1 MENKEEINKIS
12 EEIKKNLEE
21 NLIEDGLQ
29 DNKLDFEHEGIKYRV
44 SKPTFGQKQEAYRKK
59 VEKFTS
65 YLKDA
70 NYLLEKDLKKQYLER
85 GIDVDA
91 MQEKIVSLEKEKQAL
106 QLKLGELLIA
116 KAPDSDLKVL
126 RDEISDIQMKQINVS
141 IEKSTL
147 LEYSIEQ
154 QVFSYVYSYLTY
166 LVAEKN
172 VDDKWIKVW
181 ASYQDFETSKDEE
194 LIRKFSKHSPIVLK
208 DEI

>member
-1 MENKEEINKIS
+1 MENKEEIKKIG

-21 NLIEDGLQ
+21 NLVEEGLQ

-65 YLKDA
+65 YLKDT

-85 GIDVDA
+85 GIDIDA
-91 MQEKIVSLEKEKQAL
+91 MQEKIVALEKEKQAL
-106 QLKLGELLIA
+106 QLKLGELLVA
-116 KAPDSDLKVL
+116 KASDSDLKVL
-126 RDEISDIQMKQINVS
+126 KDEISQIQMKQIEVS
-141 IEKSTL
+141 IEKSSL

-172 VDDKWIKVW
+172 VDDNWVKVW
-181 ASYQDFETSKDEE
+181 SSYKEFETSKDEE
-194 LIRKFSKHSPIVLK
+194 LIRKFSQHSPIVLK